1 METAVLRGRPREFD
15 VDEALT
21 AALRVFWSKGYEGA
35 SMTDL
40 TDAMGITRPSLYAAF
55 GNKESLFR
63 KALDLYEREKLCY
76 MGQALEAPTARGVA
90 QRLLQGSLENQTS
103 RDDPRGCLGVISS
116 VACGAEAD
124 CIRQEVLERGRIA
137 HEARKDRDAEAEV
150 RAPDERNFRGSVL
163 HHVPLRGREACRPAD
178 ERDPPRAR
186 EIQRGIE
193 RRSDAEIDQHR
204 RVRSRIERIGI
215 RNVFS
220 GFRRFAQDDTAQ
232 RRALL
237 HDSRRDAQRR
247 ILCREPQDRPT
258 HSACGSVHCDRDGL
272 AHRFSGFAAR
282 WR

>member
-15 VDEALT
+15 VDQALT

-55 GNKESLFR
+55 GNKEALFR

-103 RDDPRGCLGVISS
+103 GDDPRGCLGVISS

-137 HEARKDRDAEAEV
+137 HQA
-150 RAPDERNFRGSVL
+150 L
-163 HHVPLRGREACRPAD
+163 
-178 ERDPPRAR
+178 
-186 EIQRGIE
+186 IE
-193 RRSDAEIDQHR
+193 RMERAIADGDFHAPVDPEGITKYLTAILQGMA
-204 RVRSRIERIGI
+204 VQAGAGASREDLQRL
-215 RNVFS
+215 V
-220 GFRRFAQDDTAQ
+220 DTTLAVWP
-232 RRALL
+232 
-237 HDSRRDAQRR
+237 SR
-247 ILCREPQDRPT
+247 
-258 HSACGSVHCDRDGL
+258 
-272 AHRFSGFAAR
+272 
-282 WR
+282 